1 MSYSNFL
8 ESKKNACLK
17 LIEIMSKEYSYVSI
31 LGTHVSGRQVRVDD
45 KTTGIAGSRDE
56 DCGFVIKFYNQ
67 NHYSE
72 YSCDN
77 IDEKSLP
84 ELIKKIKDATNLT
97 SDITKNCV
105 EAGILQ
111 EEKIKKSFSR
121 KPEGKKFS
129 LQEIVEKLKSAK
141 DEIMKTDPLV
151 INGITAYNSM
161 TVSKC
166 FYSANKELEQY
177 YTWTDIQVVAV
188 VRKENNVKYYY
199 DNISDSS
206 EEICFEKLN
215 KALPDI
221 VKTAI
226 LLLDSKPCP
235 PGVYDVITDPSITGL
250 IAHEAFGHGVE
261 MDMFV
266 KNRALAKDY
275 IGKSIASSL
284 VKMHD
289 GAASAENVA
298 SYFFDDEGLLAQDT
312 VIINEGILQTGISD
326 CLSALQL
333 GTAPTGNGRRE
344 SYKRK
349 AYSRMTNTFFGPGN
363 STLDDMIKSIK
374 HGYYISTTSNGM
386 EDPKNWGIQCVALY
400 GKEIKDGRFTG
411 AIFSPIVMSGNVLD
425 LLKSISM
432 VSKDFT
438 LAGGG
443 FCGKGYKEWVRVSDG
458 GPYLKARV
466 KLG

>member
-1 MSYSNFL
+1 
-8 ESKKNACLK
+8 
-17 LIEIMSKEYSYVSI
+17 MSKDFPYVSI

-45 KTTGIAGSRDE
+45 KTTVIAGSQDE
-56 DCGFVIKFYNQ
+56 ECGFVVKFYNQ

-77 IDEKSLP
+77 LEETSLL
-84 ELIKKIKDATNLT
+84 ELVEKIKASTKLSAET
-97 SDITKNCV
+97 TKNCV
-105 EAGILQ
+105 EAGLLQ

-121 KPEGKKFS
+121 NPEGKSLS
-129 LQEIVEKLKSAK
+129 LQEVVEKLKSAK
-141 DEIMKTDPLV
+141 DEIMKTNPLV

-166 FYSANKELEQY
+166 FYSTNKELEQY
-177 YTWTDIQVVAV
+177 YTWTDVNVVAV
-188 VRKENNVKYYY
+188 VRQENNVKYYY
-199 DNISDSS
+199 DSISDAS
-206 EEICFEKLN
+206 EEKCFDKLTS
-215 KALPDI
+215 KLPEI
-221 VKTAI
+221 VNTAI
-226 LLLDSKPCP
+226 LLLDSKPCT
-235 PGVYDVITDPSITGL
+235 PGIYDVITDPSITGL

-275 IGKSIASSL
+275 IGKEIASPL

-289 GAASAENVA
+289 GAKSAINVA
-298 SYFFDDEGLLAQDT
+298 SYFFDDEGVLAQDT
-312 VIINEGILQTGISD
+312 VIIKDGILQTGISD

-333 GTAPTGNGRRE
+333 DTKSTGNGRRE

-349 AYSRMTNTFFGPGN
+349 AYSRMTNTFFGPGT
-363 STLDDMIKSIK
+363 STLEEMIKSID

-411 AIFSPIVMSGNVLD
+411 AIFSPVVMSGNVPD

-432 VSKDFT
+432 VSKDFVIS
-438 LAGGG
+438 GGG